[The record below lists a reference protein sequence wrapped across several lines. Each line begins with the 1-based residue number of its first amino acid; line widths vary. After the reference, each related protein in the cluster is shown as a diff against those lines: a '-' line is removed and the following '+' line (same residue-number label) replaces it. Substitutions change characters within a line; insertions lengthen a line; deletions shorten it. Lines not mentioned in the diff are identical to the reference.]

1 MNKTLLT
8 YILLVGIAAV
18 AGAGTGAILKR
29 TLGPIDEIYPEGFNP
44 DSYKVDIDAL
54 YQEYLNKV
62 NQGVNVFNAFNNSE
76 LVNIALEKYRRC
88 ENCYSV
94 TIGDCDTSAGVT
106 QTIRNSQVK
115 NGDEYFEEALSYSK
129 LVSVGNRI
137 RQTGKDGGV
146 RLYTGTVSGPESVTY
161 TDTYKE
167 YGHDEYRKYLGKT
180 LDEMFIYIISD
191 KTVLSSKKTPQS
203 NGEVTIELSL
213 DPNIS
218 TYYYKY
224 QMMNISGLSNLPP
237 FEYVNQTYTVD
248 QNLVLKHA
256 YIDELFTATKA
267 GIPVPAKSNNK
278 LNNYYY
284 ADAYLKIPEI
294 DEKFDYSIVKE

>member
-1 MNKTLLT
+1 MNIT
-8 YILLVGIAAV
+8 
-18 AGAGTGAILKR
+18 
-29 TLGPIDEIYPEGFNP
+29 
-44 DSYKVDIDAL
+44 
-54 YQEYLNKV
+54 
-62 NQGVNVFNAFNNSE
+62 
-76 LVNIALEKYRRC
+76 LEKYRRC

-115 NGDEYFEEALSYSK
+115 NGQEYFEEAISYSK
-129 LVSVGNRI
+129 LVSVANRVN
-137 RQTGKDGGV
+137 QTGKDGGV
-146 RLYTGTVSGPESVTY
+146 RLYTGKATGAESATY
-161 TDTYKE
+161 NDSYKDFT
-167 YGHDEYRKYLGKT
+167 HDGYRDYLGKT
-180 LDEMFIYIISD
+180 LDEMFIYIISE
-191 KTVLSSKKTPQS
+191 KTVLSSKKTT
-203 NGEVTIELSL
+203 NDDGDVVVELSL

-218 TYYYKY
+218 TYYYKF
-224 QMMNISGLSNLPP
+224 QMKNISGLSNLPP
-237 FEYVNQTYTVD
+237 FEYVKQTYTFNKD
-248 QNLVLKHA
+248 MVLKHC